1 MIRRQ
6 VKVIGSTRQ
15 SERAA
20 DMSTLKVIEFRRECG
35 EKERCKEGGAKD
47 VPERAER
54 FGL

>member
-6 VKVIGSTRQ
+6 MKVIGSTRQ

-20 DMSTLKVIEFRRECG
+20 DMSTLKAIEIRRESG
-35 EKERCKEGGAKD
+35 EKERCTEGGAKD